1 MPAERALQL
10 VAALLPLFTPLPWG
24 ALADP
29 VTADIGCGDTAAA
42 AVRAGGSA
50 HWYTSER
57 KNGKT
62 LSRAKARWT
71 TYL

>member
-10 VAALLPLFTPLPWG
+10 VAALLPLFTPLPGG

-42 AVRAGGSA
+42 AAVRAGGSA
-50 HWYTSER
+50 HWSFEFTPPQVVDLTASA
-57 KNGKT
+57 
-62 LSRAKARWT
+62 S
-71 TYL
+71 

>member
-10 VAALLPLFTPLPWG
+10 VAALLLLFTPLPWG

-29 VTADIGCGDTAAA
+29 ATTDIGCGDTAAA

-50 HWYTSER
+50 HWSFEFTCTPPQE
-57 KNGKT
+57 
-62 LSRAKARWT
+62 SRIIRRWWI
-71 TYL
+71 